1 MDISIRPDYREFF
14 AENTAS
20 ISLLIVTF
28 IAIPFIE
35 DFGNNYVQVGTL
47 SCFSLL
53 VILLVYRYIMLTSVV
68 WIMADRTIFQICGIS
83 SSKTNYIEL
92 CRVIDYS
99 ETQTV
104 LQKLWKVKTIT
115 ITSTGKTNGILKIHG
130 VKVNMAIIELIRDR
144 VKNANKQRKYMRLQ
158 IIRLGIIIVLFAN
171 ASSTSAGVI
180 QVDPALTGAITA
192 QMAAL
197 KQIYSKR
204 EKTQN
209 KIIAAEGAVT
219 VALDRMH
226 KVEDKVLGYMANVQ
240 GAFQNLYQIKRAA
253 ELVTKEIPSNM
264 NNVRKA
270 VNLGGFQGTFLSTV
284 VGSEL
289 KDMTMDMMSLYPF
302 LEQLVTSGTYNSKE
316 FDSNGNIIDKR
327 NKVNLLNSAE
337 RYYICNTVVSKL
349 ENINTSLYLLAWEI
363 QTMRW
368 RDLFFKLDPEGWA
381 AVMSGKNIVEG
392 VVSDWNYNL
401 RKYN

>member
-1 MDISIRPDYREFF
+1 M
-14 AENTAS
+14 
-20 ISLLIVTF
+20 
-28 IAIPFIE
+28 
-35 DFGNNYVQVGTL
+35 
-47 SCFSLL
+47 
-53 VILLVYRYIMLTSVV
+53 
-68 WIMADRTIFQICGIS
+68 
-83 SSKTNYIEL
+83 K
-92 CRVIDYS
+92 
-99 ETQTV
+99 
-104 LQKLWKVKTIT
+104 
-115 ITSTGKTNGILKIHG
+115 
-130 VKVNMAIIELIRDR
+130 
-144 VKNANKQRKYMRLQ
+144 LQ
-158 IIRLGIIIVLFAN
+158 IIRLGIIIVLFAD
-171 ASSTSAGVI
+171 ALSISAGVI

-264 NNVRKA
+264 NNVRRA

-302 LEQLVTSGTYNSKE
+302 LEQLVTSGTYNSKG

-349 ENINTSLYLLAWEI
+349 ENINTSLYLLTWEI

-381 AVMSGKNIVEG
+381 AVMSGKNIVDG

>member
-1 MDISIRPDYREFF
+1 M
-14 AENTAS
+14 
-20 ISLLIVTF
+20 
-28 IAIPFIE
+28 
-35 DFGNNYVQVGTL
+35 
-47 SCFSLL
+47 
-53 VILLVYRYIMLTSVV
+53 
-68 WIMADRTIFQICGIS
+68 
-83 SSKTNYIEL
+83 K
-92 CRVIDYS
+92 
-99 ETQTV
+99 
-104 LQKLWKVKTIT
+104 
-115 ITSTGKTNGILKIHG
+115 
-130 VKVNMAIIELIRDR
+130 
-144 VKNANKQRKYMRLQ
+144 LQ
-158 IIRLGIIIVLFAN
+158 IIKLGIIIVLFAN
-171 ASSTSAGVI
+171 TLSTSAGVI

-264 NNVRKA
+264 NNVRRA

-381 AVMSGKNIVEG
+381 AVMAGKNIVDG